1 MFDVIEYILLHRRA
15 DQIPPIEH
23 GQDAADRE
31 AMRLEKDAE
40 LLKKKRAAALRGGGY
55 GKDGRNAGANARVE
69 AGYAEYFDRGAGLDG
84 DFLEADDDDD
94 DDDANADEETR
105 EAEKAA
111 AELKRSAPGGH
122 DDEAAFEEDEA
133 APAAKKRRG
142 RALESDSEE

>member
-1 MFDVIEYILLHRRA
+1 VDKKHVKSAQTRMHIEVQDPEA
-15 DQIPPIEH
+15 AK
-23 GQDAADRE
+23 DAADRE
-31 AMRLEKDAE
+31 ALRLEKDAE

-55 GKDGRNAGANARVE
+55 GKDGRNAGASARVD

-84 DFLEADDDDD
+84 DFLEADDDDGD
-94 DDDANADEETR
+94 GDDAAMDEET
-105 EAEKAA
+105 EKAA
-111 AELKRSAPGGH
+111 AQLKRSAPGGY